1 MNSGGDRAGRHLEAH
16 SHAGCSQSG
25 SELSSRLDALSADRD
40 ELSRV
45 VRQREADLLAAQSL
59 AREKEEA
66 LSQEQQRSSRE
77 RDELQGRLAD
87 KVGEGSGARP
97 PRVMAMW
104 GQEPF
109 LALSWL
115 PCSGRSHPGTEGW
128 SRACLQSP
136 LPSEGLRGHLAS

>member
-1 MNSGGDRAGRHLEAH
+1 MNSGGNGAGRYPAAH

-45 VRQREADLLAAQSL
+45 VQQREADLLAAQSL
-59 AREKEEA
+59 AREKEA
-66 LSQEQQRSSRE
+66 VLSQERQRISRE

-97 PRVMAMW
+97 SCLTAAW

-109 LALSWL
+109 L
-115 PCSGRSHPGTEGW
+115 GTELAALLW
-128 SRACLQSP
+128 QE
-136 LPSEGLRGHLAS
+136 LPRH

>member
-1 MNSGGDRAGRHLEAH
+1 MNSGRDGAGRHPAAH
-16 SHAGCSQSG
+16 SHTGCSQSG
-25 SELSSRLDALSADRD
+25 SELSSRLDALSVDRD

-45 VRQREADLLAAQSL
+45 VQQREADLLAAQSL

-66 LSQEQQRSSRE
+66 LNQERQRVSWE

-87 KVGEGSGARP
+87 KVGEGSGTRP
-97 PRVMAMW
+97 PCVMAAW

-115 PCSGRSHPGTEGW
+115 PCSGRSRPGTEGW
-128 SRACLQSP
+128 SRTSLQSP
-136 LPSEGLRGHLAS
+136 LLSEGLRGHLAS